1 MNANSFRLQNV
12 KALDS
17 GTSGNP
23 FRGVAR
29 RGYHFRQVRHRTTAR
44 RRLIRA
50 LAAMLR
56 GKNIIVTGAGSGIG
70 RKSAEAF
77 ARAGAQVV
85 VADLNEPAA
94 ADTAASI
101 RSANGAA
108 VAYRCNVAVEDEVAA
123 MVAFTV
129 AQYGRLDGAFNNA
142 GIEMH
147 NKPVHELTAAD
158 WRAVIDVDLTGVFFC
173 IKHEFLAMQSHG
185 RGSIVNAAS
194 TSGLRGHVNSSE
206 YVAAKHGVVGLSKAA
221 AIDGGALGIR
231 VNAVCPG
238 LILTPMV
245 QDRLMSDPAFSNA
258 LEDLR
263 KRHIIGRFGETDE
276 VANAVMWLLSD
287 LSSFTTGTAMIVDG
301 GYAI

>member
-1 MNANSFRLQNV
+1 
-12 KALDS
+12 
-17 GTSGNP
+17 
-23 FRGVAR
+23 
-29 RGYHFRQVRHRTTAR
+29 
-44 RRLIRA
+44 
-50 LAAMLR
+50 
-56 GKNIIVTGAGSGIG
+56 
-70 RKSAEAF
+70 
-77 ARAGAQVV
+77 
-85 VADLNEPAA
+85 
-94 ADTAASI
+94 
-101 RSANGAA
+101 
-108 VAYRCNVAVEDEVAA
+108 
-123 MVAFTV
+123 
-129 AQYGRLDGAFNNA
+129 
-142 GIEMH
+142 
-147 NKPVHELTAAD
+147 
-158 WRAVIDVDLTGVFFC
+158 VIDVDLTGVFFC
-173 IKHEFLAMQSHG
+173 IKHEFLAMKGQG

-221 AIDGGALGIR
+221 AIDGGSLGIR

-245 QDRLMSDPAFSNA
+245 QDRLMSDPVFSQA

>member
-1 MNANSFRLQNV
+1 
-12 KALDS
+12 
-17 GTSGNP
+17 
-23 FRGVAR
+23 
-29 RGYHFRQVRHRTTAR
+29 
-44 RRLIRA
+44 
-50 LAAMLR
+50 MLR

-85 VADLNEPAA
+85 VVDLNEAAA

-101 RSANGAA
+101 RSANGSA

-129 AQYGRLDGAFNNA
+129 AHYGRLDGAFNNA

-173 IKHEFLAMQSHG
+173 IKHEFLAMKGQG

-221 AIDGGALGIR
+221 AIDGGSLGIR

-245 QDRLMSDPAFSNA
+245 QDRLMSDPVFSQA